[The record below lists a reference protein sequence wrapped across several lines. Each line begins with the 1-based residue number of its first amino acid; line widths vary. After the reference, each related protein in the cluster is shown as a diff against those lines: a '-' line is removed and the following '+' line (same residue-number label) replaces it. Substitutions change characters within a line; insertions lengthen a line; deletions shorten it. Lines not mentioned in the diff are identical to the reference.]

1 MQFIEAYELR
11 KKWIV
16 PPLVVINYQS
26 GELDKKH
33 IMPVVAIK
41 RVRIGLNRRPIK
53 GEKVTE
59 LMESIK
65 ANGLLNPI
73 TVDREYNLIAGL
85 HRLTACKMLGYDEIE
100 CHILDYEDGK
110 QARLA
115 EIDENLIRSELDALE
130 RAELWEERDRLLEQM
145 GIRAKRGQNQYS
157 RKGGELISPPSKT
170 TSELAKEL
178 GYNERT
184 LQQGKQ
190 IAKSILPEVKKVIER
205 TPIAKSPTAL
215 LKIARAGSKEREK
228 AELAEKNAREAEAER
243 RLEEAQKY
251 TQLAAQAREKQKEL
265 QLTALR
271 SVTAQKEVKLVRKQK
286 KAKFIATTDE
296 INVQVGD
303 EWSLDRHL
311 VYCGNTSSDEFINL
325 LPSNAALAIVIPGCS
340 WNYDYLVDEA
350 RVVAVL
356 RSEGTIHELCRQHRM
371 PFRFELLIGDL
382 YVAIF
387 SYELIPAPQKPIEI
401 EGLEGAVAYLMHMY
415 TAQGNFAIAPSIG
428 HGEVLIACERMGRIC
443 FTGDNNPQLVSLAI
457 ARWQQWTGK
466 QAIKNL

>member
-1 MQFIEAYELR
+1 
-11 KKWIV
+11 
-16 PPLVVINYQS
+16 
-26 GELDKKH
+26 
-33 IMPVVAIK
+33 MPVVAIK
-41 RVRIGLNRRPIK
+41 QVRIGLNRRPVK

-85 HRLTACKMLGYDEIE
+85 HRLTACKMLGYDQIE
-100 CHILDYEDGK
+100 CNILDYEDDK

-157 RKGGELISPPSKT
+157 GKGGEMISPPSKT

-190 IAKSILPEVKKVIER
+190 IAKSILPEVKKAIER

-215 LKIARAGSKEREK
+215 LKIARAGSKEREM
-228 AELAEKNAREAEAER
+228 AELAEKNAREAEAES
-243 RLEEAQKY
+243 RLEEAEKY
-251 TQLAAQAREKQKEL
+251 TQLATQAREKQKEL
-265 QLTALR
+265 QLVTLR
-271 SVTAQKEVKLVRKQK
+271 SITAQKEVKSVSKPKEAKL
-286 KAKFIATTDE
+286 KAIPDE
-296 INVQVGD
+296 INIQVGD

-311 VYCGNTSSDEFINL
+311 VYCGNTSSPEFINL
-325 LPSNAALAIVIPGCS
+325 LPSNAALAIAIPTSG
-340 WNYDYLVDEA
+340 WNYDYLVNEA

-356 RSEGTIHELCRQHRM
+356 RSEGTIHELCRQHQM
-371 PFRFELLIGDL
+371 PFRFEILIGNL
-382 YVAIF
+382 YTAIF
-387 SYELIPAPQKPIEI
+387 SDELIPAPQKPIEI
-401 EGLEGAVAYLMHMY
+401 EGIEGIVAYLIHMY
-415 TAQGNFAIAPSIG
+415 TSQGNFVIAPSIAR
-428 HGEVLIACERMGRIC
+428 GEVLIACERMGRIC
-443 FTGDNNPQLVSLAI
+443 FTGDENPQLVSSVI

-466 QAIKNL
+466 QAIENL

>member
-1 MQFIEAYELR
+1 
-11 KKWIV
+11 
-16 PPLVVINYQS
+16 
-26 GELDKKH
+26 
-33 IMPVVAIK
+33 MPVVAIK
-41 RVRIGLNRRPIK
+41 QVRIGPNRRPVK
-53 GEKVTE
+53 GEKVSE

-85 HRLTACKMLGYDEIE
+85 HRLTACKMLGYEQIE
-100 CHILDYEDGK
+100 CNILDYDDIK

-130 RAELWEERDRLLEQM
+130 RAELWEERDRLLAQM

-157 RKGGELISPPSKT
+157 RKGGELVSPPSKT

-190 IAKSILPEVKKVIER
+190 IAKSILPEVKKLIER

-215 LKIARAGSKEREK
+215 LKIARAGSKEREM
-228 AELAEKNAREAEAER
+228 AELAEKAAREAEAKSQ
-243 RLEEAQKY
+243 LEEAQKHA
-251 TQLAAQAREKQKEL
+251 QLAAQAKEKQKEL
-265 QLTALR
+265 QLVALR
-271 SVTAQKEVKLVRKQK
+271 SVTAQKEAKLVRKQK
-286 KAKFIATTDE
+286 ETKFSATTRE
-296 INVQVGD
+296 ISPEAGD
-303 EWSLDRHL
+303 EWSLGRHL
-311 VYCGNTSSDEFINL
+311 VYCGNTARDEFINL
-325 LPSNAALAIVIPGCS
+325 LPSNAALAIAIPTS
-340 WNYDYLVDEA
+340 DWNYDYLVNEA

-356 RSEGTIHELCRQHRM
+356 RSQGYIHELCRQHQM
-371 PFRFELLIGDL
+371 PFRFELLIGEL

-387 SYELIPAPQKPIEI
+387 SDDLIPAPQKPNGI
-401 EGLEGAVAYLMHMY
+401 EGLEGVVAYLMHMY
-415 TAQGNFAIAPSIG
+415 TERGNFVIAPFIA

-443 FTGDNNPQLVSLAI
+443 FTGDENPQLISRAI

-466 QAIKNL
+466 QPLKNP